1 MSSSLSS
8 RQNLAVDTIRGEL
21 LCPLCKNLSH
31 ALLPYTPT
39 HLARRSFKMDSDGI
53 PDSNYTNKLRDLWKG
68 VVTPSS
74 DMKVAAEEN
83 DAGAFSMTNI
93 MDKIFPLPDSTV
105 ASDSPVT
112 AMNENENENEVD
124 LVNRLQLCT
133 HSKTF
138 AENCLAQYQ
147 LSFRRKVPIDLKP
160 PCETLT
166 NMRALHCTWSA
177 LAYTLYSNSSV
188 WRWTDDDIHAD
199 VVDRNASRAT
209 EERKAIELGMHV
221 MFAARNAVNW
231 MGRFD
236 FRGAVLVPMR
246 RLLSGASLCRSDS
259 LSTDGVL
266 NGVMRYSRCVL
277 IETAAC
283 LENECEDILL
293 SLPTKTVGTPG
304 FPNPKRILAT
314 LAICRNKG
322 VAETKL
328 WPVLSQPLL
337 LQDLSVIAVAAVCS
351 CSNLFGSLELIALFG
366 IARLAQ
372 LLIEPT
378 CNGSLSLQNTKQL
391 LDRLYANTVNTGIS
405 IINLQ
410 SDFYYHLNSIR
421 DRMCGTCGIPVTSV
435 APKDSD
441 LLLIIIDS
449 WIPFLQF
456 LNLLRKVVLFSNE
469 SFINNNSNNNNINS
483 NAQDIG
489 IKENILNDGTGELQ
503 GLLLGIGIPSLPD
516 MIHSESVWTAMKS
529 WGEQLDA
536 IYRSVEDCQNKDN
549 SWIPPDYVNINNML
563 EEKKRKL
570 MKISPQVVTLTSL
583 RRQRSESDCLS
594 VGSQDGL
601 TNINTS
607 ASVVEDDGITIQNV
621 DDVILNPEE
630 AEDQAATVAMLQQFM
645 GDNSDL
651 PADMST
657 LLQLTQD
664 TSPFGGN
671 PNAAG
676 VGTWRLI
683 GVDPVNSHID
693 GHPWDML
700 GKRHAKM
707 SITHTTTPLIGSIC
721 GTRVIHAMNCEP
733 LNYGYHD
740 ISHFGMGS
748 RHVGKLIDLP
758 SLYTDLYQKVI
769 VLLIEVFVLIFI
781 VVIFISI
788 HTV

>member
-1 MSSSLSS
+1 MGVQLLSTSGMPVGACS
-8 RQNLAVDTIRGEL
+8 RTQYEIIVFSVKI
-21 LCPLCKNLSH
+21 SV
-31 ALLPYTPT
+31 
-39 HLARRSFKMDSDGI
+39 FIFSDGI
-53 PDSNYTNKLRDLWKG
+53 PDANYTNKLRDLWKG
-68 VVTPSS
+68 VVPPSS
-74 DMKVAAEEN
+74 DLKVAAEEN
-83 DAGAFSMTNI
+83 DAGTFSMTNI
-93 MDKIFPLPDSTV
+93 VDKMFPLPDSTV

-112 AMNENENENEVD
+112 TINENENENEVD

-133 HSKTF
+133 RSKTF

-236 FRGAVLVPMR
+236 FRGAVLIPMR

-283 LENECEDILL
+283 LENECDDILL

-372 LLIEPT
+372 LLIEPA
-378 CNGSLSLQNTKQL
+378 CNGNLSLQNIKL
-391 LDRLYANTVNTGIS
+391 ILDRLYANTVNTGIS
-405 IINLQ
+405 ISNLQ

-421 DRMCGTCGIPVTSV
+421 DRMCGTCGIPVTSF

-441 LLLIIIDS
+441 LLLNIIDS

-456 LNLLRKVVLFSNE
+456 LNLLRKVVLFSSE
-469 SFINNNSNNNNINS
+469 SLNNSNIDNINS
-483 NAQDIG
+483 NAQDMG

-503 GLLLGIGIPSLPD
+503 GFIPGVDLVRRD
-516 MIHSESVWTAMKS
+516 LATELAT
-529 WGEQLDA
+529 
-536 IYRSVEDCQNKDN
+536 RSTQ
-549 SWIPPDYVNINNML
+549 SPPPQSGNPMHRTRRCG
-563 EEKKRKL
+563 KRGSHL
-570 MKISPQVVTLTSL
+570 HPHPNAGASHAPL
-583 RRQRSESDCLS
+583 RNRPPGHRCRPPKHRAPGALRPATRQRYPAAALDPPALQGLS
-594 VGSQDGL
+594 WKAWTTDDTMSSAPVPRRTILSNTGACRNAQRGGSL
-601 TNINTS
+601 LVWN
-607 ASVVEDDGITIQNV
+607 
-621 DDVILNPEE
+621 
-630 AEDQAATVAMLQQFM
+630 AM
-645 GDNSDL
+645 
-651 PADMST
+651 PA
-657 LLQLTQD
+657 
-664 TSPFGGN
+664 
-671 PNAAG
+671 
-676 VGTWRLI
+676 
-683 GVDPVNSHID
+683 
-693 GHPWDML
+693 
-700 GKRHAKM
+700 
-707 SITHTTTPLIGSIC
+707 
-721 GTRVIHAMNCEP
+721 
-733 LNYGYHD
+733 
-740 ISHFGMGS
+740 
-748 RHVGKLIDLP
+748 
-758 SLYTDLYQKVI
+758 I
-769 VLLIEVFVLIFI
+769 V
-781 VVIFISI
+781 
-788 HTV
+788 